1 MPYTLAD
8 YFGSEY
14 YSVRDMFKREKRDIL
29 HTSLQK
35 VQDEV
40 ELELLRGFTD
50 AQPLLFTMTEEGFV
64 IPQVFQLAART
75 ALSRRIMQILYSW
88 AVGDEEHLPK
98 RDLTDIMNISQ
109 KLHMHLTDDPAG
121 RLLASI
127 LEQRLVALAQDF
139 SPAKALGIDNL
150 LSLRAELPL
159 EVDIMEAQ
167 NLFFHLMEQHFT
179 KLAAAGRRA
188 RPDYKE
194 FAEVLLRLA
203 VKLNFNPGRYEK
215 QLMGS

>member
-1 MPYTLAD
+1 
-8 YFGSEY
+8 
-14 YSVRDMFKREKRDIL
+14 
-29 HTSLQK
+29 
-35 VQDEV
+35 
-40 ELELLRGFTD
+40 
-50 AQPLLFTMTEEGFV
+50 
-64 IPQVFQLAART
+64 
-75 ALSRRIMQILYSW
+75 
-88 AVGDEEHLPK
+88 
-98 RDLTDIMNISQ
+98 
-109 KLHMHLTDDPAG
+109 MHLTDDPAG
-121 RLLASI
+121 RLLANI

-194 FAEVLLRLA
+194 FAE
-203 VKLNFNPGRYEK
+203 NPAAPGGEAKFQSRPV
-215 QLMGS
+215 